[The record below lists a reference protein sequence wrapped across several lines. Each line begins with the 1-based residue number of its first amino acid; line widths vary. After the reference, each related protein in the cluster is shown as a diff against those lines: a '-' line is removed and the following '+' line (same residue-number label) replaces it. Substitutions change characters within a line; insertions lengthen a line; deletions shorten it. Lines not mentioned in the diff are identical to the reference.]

1 MKKLIILLSI
11 AIAASSFSAHASKPA
26 QQTPS
31 SSGKSWLG
39 PVLMGGG
46 AAIGIGSYLLQKSA
60 TTRTHRIQKA
70 NEIIK
75 NTINENKQQV
85 ATAPKGVFMPEQ
97 VTTHAQSGEVVSQ
110 RPAQTLLVP
119 GQVLGYQ
126 YPTLVYMCRVAKL
139 TNSAYA
145 NEIQELQEVYAR
157 NQAPVSAEGYI
168 PFGSSPFYYAAINA
182 HVHSQSSTLPYWA
195 ISKVGAGIA
204 AVGAWFTF
212 KK

>member
-11 AIAASSFSAHASKPA
+11 AIAASSFSAHASKP
-26 QQTPS
+26 QQNPS
-31 SSGKSWLG
+31 SGRSWLG

-70 NEIIK
+70 NEILK
-75 NTINENKQQV
+75 ETIGTSKREC
-85 ATAPKGVFMPEQ
+85 ATAPKDVFMPEQ

-110 RPAQTLLVP
+110 RPAQTLVVP
-119 GQVLGYQ
+119 GQLLGYR
-126 YPTLVYMCRVAKL
+126 YPELQDICREASSQ
-139 TNSAYA
+139 NPAYA

-195 ISKVGAGIA
+195 ITKVGAGIA